1 MDLDFWL
8 LDKEKQQIFLL
19 AATFWTLLFAQV
31 CCFIHPNLKPE
42 AKIWDIRNRIVS
54 FAHGLFVICYSTY
67 RLTWEM
73 EYGETN
79 YKYENTMINISMGYF
94 FYDTF
99 AMILLNTHDTFI
111 LVHHSIVVS
120 GIYVCLLT
128 NIAATDIMAGFFI
141 SEVSNPFMHIKE
153 ILKAYD
159 LTSTRFFLWNEI
171 SFYVIYLIFRIP
183 VGIPLV
189 YDVCVSENS
198 PVYMKF

>member
-42 AKIWDIRNRIVS
+42 AKIWDIRNRIVC
-54 FAHGLFVICYSTY
+54 FAHGLFCIFYSAY

-79 YKYENTMINISMGYF
+79 SKYENTMVAISMAYF
-94 FYDTF
+94 FFDIF
-99 AMILLNTHDTFI
+99 AMILLNTYDAFF
-111 LVHHSIVVS
+111 LVHHFTVLS
-120 GIYVCLLT
+120 GMYISLLT
-128 NIAATDIMAGFFI
+128 NIAATDIMAGLFI

-153 ILKAYD
+153 ILKLYD

-183 VGIPLV
+183 VGIPIV